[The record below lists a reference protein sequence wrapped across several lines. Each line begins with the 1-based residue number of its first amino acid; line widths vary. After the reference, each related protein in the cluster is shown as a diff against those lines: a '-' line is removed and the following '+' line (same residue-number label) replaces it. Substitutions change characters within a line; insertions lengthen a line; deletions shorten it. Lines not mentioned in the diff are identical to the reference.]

1 MRAQSS
7 CPAFGSNGLEKVLAK
22 ECAQESSKT
31 LHPVFPLSCCG
42 YVIVGIAS
50 CLGRRGGEM
59 KSVTGEVQA
68 ALMLERRGK
77 LPIFQRGNEPV
88 GRLV

>member
-1 MRAQSS
+1 
-7 CPAFGSNGLEKVLAK
+7 
-22 ECAQESSKT
+22 
-31 LHPVFPLSCCG
+31 
-42 YVIVGIAS
+42 VIVGIAS

-77 LPIFQRGNEPV
+77 YPSFSGAMSQWAV
-88 GRLV
+88 